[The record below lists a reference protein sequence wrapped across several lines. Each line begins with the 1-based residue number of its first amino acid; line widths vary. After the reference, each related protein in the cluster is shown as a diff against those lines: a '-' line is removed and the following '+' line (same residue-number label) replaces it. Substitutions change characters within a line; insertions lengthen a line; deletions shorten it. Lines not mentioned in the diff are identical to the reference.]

1 MKSGPGPQR
10 SARVQSVLIAV
21 LVAVLVLLGGT
32 AVLVPW
38 FMNWTNIFAMWAL
51 LLPFMVVFGAMLGP
65 ARAARANARKHS
77 FGVSEH
83 ECQCAICERTFA
95 PDQLPPEPRQG
106 WAVPPQERLRSTAV
120 VVRAV
125 VLGVAVIGVLLV
137 AQVALT
143 VSRNLGWESALIF
156 QVLAALFVG
165 GGFLILALVAFA
177 MRRSDRRR
185 LEEARQPHQ
194 CVCRWCG
201 STQQLPAAPAQG

>member
-95 PDQLPPEPRQG
+95 PGQLPPNRDRGGPY
-106 WAVPPQERLRSTAV
+106 PHRSGCAQQPASC
-120 VVRAV
+120 AV